1 MRRTLIAAVFA
12 TALFELIG
20 CSSSGMSDPSGN
32 GSGDG
37 SGNGNGNADLAGV
50 SADLSGPP
58 PSPDLRPVTLGKSV
72 LVFSGEGGLPGG
84 TGSYLIP
91 SFDELRKTV
100 QPLGYSVVETG
111 DWPADLLAYRAVIWT
126 LPGATK
132 AEGYTIPEARVT
144 ELRSYLMNGGRLVLV
159 ADRKFTFNGY
169 KSAIAIT
176 AMNDLAVRLGVKLS
190 FADTLPGEQTCGNIS
205 HRLGSGVNLSYNT
218 TCGIHVAAPAAW
230 VDCEGA
236 AVQDYLC
243 GEVVFVADVQ
253 TLSTS
258 ASANAQF
265 VNNLLTVP
273 GPQPCVR

>member
-1 MRRTLIAAVFA
+1 MRRTIFAAVFV
-12 TALFELIG
+12 TALFDLIG
-20 CSSSGMSDPSGN
+20 CTSDGMSDPN
-32 GSGDG
+32 
-37 SGNGNGNADLAGV
+37 GNGNGNANGNADMSAV
-50 SADLSGPP
+50 SADLSSP
-58 PSPDLRPVTLGKSV
+58 PSPPDLRPITLGKSV

-84 TGSYLIP
+84 SGGYLIP

-100 QPLGYSVVETG
+100 QPLGYSVVETA
-111 DWPADLLAYRAVIWT
+111 DWPADLTAYRTVIWT

-132 AEGYTIPEARVT
+132 PEGYTIPEARVT

-159 ADRKFTFNGY
+159 SDRKFVFNGY
-169 KSAIAIT
+169 NSGIAIAAI
-176 AMNDLAVRLGVKLS
+176 NDLASRLNVQMR
-190 FADTLPGEQTCGNIS
+190 FADALPGEQTCGNIS

-218 TCGIHVAAPAAW
+218 TCGIHVASPAVWA
-230 VDCEGA
+230 DCEAA

-258 ASANAQF
+258 ASSNAQF